1 MKQRLYVLIML
12 IFSGLSM
19 PLNARKCCKIKVAQS
34 QLGCINSTLEQIL
47 NKVCALIVIETNDCS
62 LNFKKIAQSDIPKVI
77 NEPGHY
83 CLQDNVTN
91 ATTAI
96 TISSDDVFLDLQG
109 YSIDS
114 QGVGANGISIGAV
127 DSVVITN
134 GIVESSTGA
143 GIIST
148 GAKNVVF
155 NEVLSRNNGDEG
167 FRLATGNSCMK
178 FVDCTASNNTVGFA
192 SVIGNSNITYLRSI
206 ACTNTTDGFLL
217 AGGSQTLDTCMS
229 YGNTSNGFHFLLDGF
244 TLKNSRAYG
253 NGTDGI
259 SLENASNGSIEH
271 STSEGNIGNGINGLG
286 STSSVSIFQNVI
298 TNNTGVGIILRTPA
312 TDPVPTGTT
321 TNCQVIENKVVN
333 NGKSLSTT
341 GGIDVGGLAR
351 VPGASAANVLSVSHA
366 VISNVAQFNGNSPN
380 AVGASAARDTNY
392 SRDVVGSSN
401 TAADKDNGL
410 VVPVSGTVVRL
421 TNLTI

>member
-271 STSEGNIGNGINGLG
+271 SMSEGNIGNGINGTGTLADN
-286 STSSVSIFQNVI
+286 TFNIAICENVVSNNTLKGITLEVVTTQSCQILSNKVMSNGTG
-298 TNNTGVGIILRTPA
+298 TNNIAAGIDIGGGPLRTDGMISA
-312 TDPVPTGTT
+312 SQARSHTVLF
-321 TNCQVIENKVVN
+321 NIAQN
-333 NGKSLSTT
+333 NGDSPVSK
-341 GGIDVGGLAR
+341 
-351 VPGASAANVLSVSHA
+351 GASAT
-366 VISNVAQFNGNSPN
+366 
-380 AVGASAARDTNY
+380 RDTNY
-392 SRDVVGSSN
+392 SLDVISSPFSGSPAPNSLVRNVTN
-401 TAADKDNGL
+401 TSGL
-410 VVPVSGTVVRL
+410 SFA
-421 TNLTI
+421 NLTI